1 MIDGH
6 SRSLTALHP
15 TPTLQCMKIDIDAL
29 SPRELDALLK
39 SAERR
44 KEQLA
49 RRRPAAVVRAEL
61 IAFASS
67 MGYGIEEIVG
77 EQSTSGVPAA
87 KRPGKRKA
95 KKTGKVPVKYQDP
108 ENKRNTWS
116 GRGSK
121 PRWLAEKVKRGQ
133 SAADFLLPGL
143 AKPTANRNSVGRR
156 SVYKPG

>member
-1 MIDGH
+1 
-6 SRSLTALHP
+6 
-15 TPTLQCMKIDIDAL
+15 MKIDIDAL
-29 SPRELDALLK
+29 SLRELDALLK

-44 KEQLA
+44 KDQLA

-67 MGYGIEEIVG
+67 MGYGIEQIVG
-77 EQSTSGVPAA
+77 EQPTSGAPAA
-87 KRPGKRKA
+87 RRPAKRKA
-95 KKTGKVPVKYQDP
+95 MKTGKVPVKYRDP

-133 SAADFLLPGL
+133 SAADFLIPGL
-143 AKPTANRNSVGRR
+143 ARPTANGAKVGQR
-156 SVYKPG
+156 SVFKQPD